1 MSRFFNDNEVELLA
15 PAGTFEIFQK
25 VIHSGAD
32 AVYLGGKKLNMRM
45 LRSDYNLSNDEIEQA
60 IAIAHSLNKRVY
72 VTVNN
77 LLSEQD
83 LKDAEE
89 YLRFLDKIQPDGLII
104 QDLGLLELINNL
116 NLNLTIHSSVMMNV
130 HNLETIKKLR
140 QLGITRVVASR
151 EMDLQTIRDL
161 HSKTDMEFEYFA
173 HGDMCIAHGS
183 QCLYS
188 GMLFGKSSN
197 RGLCMKPC
205 RWNFTMKKGGLVYP
219 TEYPLAVKDMY
230 MYEHLPEMIEAGI
243 LSFKIEG
250 RMKDADYL
258 VTLINYYSDAIDR
271 YIEDPICYDRKKDS
285 QSIYETR
292 IRDLS
297 TCSAFG
303 KPGLSNINRRSEG
316 TGKIFSNPVEETEI
330 CSDKIEEIRTLLN
343 VKNPLAQKPKLS
355 VKVDSYLQA
364 KVAIDEGADR
374 IYLSGEVFQ
383 PNHPFSKSE
392 ILMITKDK
400 NNSKIYLGFPK
411 MMFEEDFSRYNHLLK
426 ENNLGLDGLVVT
438 NLGAIHKFKSLSL
451 EIIGDY
457 SLNIYNHAAASFYKN
472 QGLSIATVSVESPL
486 TDVKEIIAKS
496 LIPIEIIVHGSP
508 TVMHMGYNLY
518 DNTKVSESGI
528 KENNSNAQSKVL
540 VLVDEKSYEH
550 PVYLD
555 NYGRNHM
562 TLYKELCYLP
572 FLKELNDIGANN
584 FRIEACNYDTIRLRE
599 VLSIYR
605 AAIDDLSRCEDL
617 FSLLKSNSAGFTLG
631 AFQFN

>member
-25 VIHSGAD
+25 VIRSGAD

-45 LRSDYNLSNDEIEQA
+45 LRSDYNLSNDEIEKA
-60 IAIAHSLNKRVY
+60 IIIAHSLNKKVY

-77 LLSEQD
+77 LLSERD

-104 QDLGLLELINNL
+104 QDLGLLELINDL
-116 NLNLTIHSSVMMNV
+116 NLNLTLHSSVMMNV
-130 HNLETIKKLR
+130 HNLETIKELR

-205 RWNFTMKKGGLVYP
+205 RWNFTMKKDGLVYP
-219 TEYPLAVKDMY
+219 TQYPLAVKDMY

-316 TGKIFSNPVEETEI
+316 TGKIFSNPVEEIEI
-330 CSDKIEEIRTLLN
+330 CSDKIEEIRTHLN
-343 VKNPLAQKPKLS
+343 VKNPLVQKPNLS
-355 VKVDSYLQA
+355 VKVDSYMQA

-374 IYLSGEVFQ
+374 IYLSGDVFQ

-392 ILMITKDK
+392 IQLITKDK

-426 ENNLGLDGLVVT
+426 ESNLGLDGLVAT
-438 NLGAIHKFKSLSL
+438 NLGAIHKFKSLAL

-457 SLNIYNHAAASFYKN
+457 SLNIYNHAAASFYEN
-472 QGLSIATVSVESPL
+472 EGLSIATVSVEAPL

-496 LIPIEIIVHGSP
+496 LIPVEIIVHGSP

-518 DNTKVSESGI
+518 DNTKVSESDI
-528 KENNSNAQSKVL
+528 KENNSNSESKL
-540 VLVDEKSYEH
+540 LFLVDEKSYEH

-555 NYGRNHM
+555 NYGRSHM

-584 FRIEACNYDTIRLRE
+584 FRIEACNYDISNLRKI
-599 VLSIYR
+599 LSIYR

-617 FSLLKSNSAGFTLG
+617 FSSLKSTSAGFTLG